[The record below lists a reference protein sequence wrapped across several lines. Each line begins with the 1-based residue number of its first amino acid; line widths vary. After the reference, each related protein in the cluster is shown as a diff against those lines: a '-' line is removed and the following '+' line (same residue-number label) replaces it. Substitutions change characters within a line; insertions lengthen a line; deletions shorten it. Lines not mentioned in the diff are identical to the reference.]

1 MDAAAKEAALERYDR
16 QLFSEIQEK
25 KQITL
30 DTKRVNLFELYKS
43 VGLDVQGELCN
54 IVVKTFN
61 YFTTNPMLGEVH
73 LPEVKYRIIGGNA
86 CNLLIGAGIPSPDID
101 VEVAPIM
108 VGGSPIP
115 FFSGAGTI
123 ETIYGRYTEIIFA
136 VLRNSIVASKLFE
149 NIIYN
154 EDVTPLTP
162 EDIAADLE
170 LPYAT
175 KTLSQGDMAN
185 KIHMALIIN
194 KGFVSKIQ
202 AVIKYKGIVYHII
215 EIIFHKGPKLKAEF
229 VPETADFSSS
239 TKLITLPSG
248 DGIYIARPNILALQQ
263 MEALVGKKGR
273 IIKKIEAEFQYMLN
287 PSEEIIRTL
296 WEPTVKELDTKVAI
310 TFMRIYD
317 IGRVLT
323 QEQIQHVAN
332 IICEKC
338 IKALEFNRQKGF
350 PPRKTIFQWMLPGL
364 LQMSGG
370 ETELTKALSEAVGGP
385 LKLEEAPGPAARREQ
400 EAPGPAAR
408 REQEEANAALAR
420 QLAQEVVSPP
430 PIAKELPLKILTKEE
445 KRKQKEQKE
454 WEEAELLT
462 AAARQAQA
470 AAEAQ
475 AAQAAAAQAAAAV
488 PVAQQKVEAPKPPK
502 VKKKPLLKG
511 KVLEENLN
519 ALLAEHTVP
528 AAPTPSAVTLPILV
542 YPPIRDPLSPAE
554 IKGLRDAEKA
564 LVIPPLTVLVE
575 PFAFKAPLIED
586 FEPPFKRDPAAH
598 DPPLRSRRTLQTI
611 IDFLDLRTID
621 PNYIFIYTMPSFQSR
636 YQLTKAGLEG
646 TPRYMKED
654 DEIYFISI
662 IIDKLRYIMYNDK
675 LVKHMKK
682 PVEIKEVARIE
693 QLLKSFTDVLLTQ
706 LNQYSMLTEAQ
717 TTEVG
722 GATAAAAPFLSQFL
736 TSPEAEL
743 EANADLFITFYRNL
757 FVRIIEFLTFNLLQK
772 NELLFEPEAQYY
784 NAIRKDSLLKHMEK
798 EWAKSAQLET
808 QLNELKREAEKLEQ
822 VVRTKADAVY
832 KLGERATP
840 ADKKGAED
848 ALEQYRQK
856 GLEIEKKAE
865 SNTDK
870 HTVLVEFWMAFY
882 GVRIRVLKK
891 RLNTLLADL
900 PEEKQPKNIY
910 FYFTRYPVNSSYM
923 SSNDTAATYRNQFL
937 RKCHKMKIQLN
948 FLIDLKESR
957 IDAIKRDLLPED
969 FEEFEKMFQ
978 GMAEAATTDK
988 ENLFALNFNMCTI
1001 HDFFTQYFTGKPYY
1015 SDPIFKHALSKAIL
1029 STIRAARFHP
1039 HYFNNNYKFLPGFEC
1054 IINDYEKGKPNIL
1067 EQICEFIHMY
1077 YTSAMLS
1084 ITTEEEKQQ
1093 SLVGEGGLITQ
1104 FNSAVLDIMKRGEN
1118 HANATSNIYADM
1130 LILSDKLVWDPLIPY
1145 SLKGKPILAT
1155 NPFYGILTI
1164 NTQGDPESDYIINPE
1179 AIIPVP
1185 EKAVSAGGGRFH
1197 KRTRRRRFHRKTRR
1211 GRRGRRVGLKSR
1223 RRV

>member
-1 MDAAAKEAALERYDR
+1 MNAASKEAALEKYDR
-16 QLFSEIQEK
+16 QVFSQLDAQE
-25 KQITL
+25 QLTL
-30 DTKRVNLFELYKS
+30 DTKRVNLFELYTKL
-43 VGLDVQGELCN
+43 GIDVQAELRN

-61 YFTTNPMLGEVH
+61 YFIANPMIGEFL

-86 CNLLIGAGIPSPDID
+86 CNLLIGGIPSPDID
-101 VEVAPIM
+101 VEVAPIIYR
-108 VGGSPIP
+108 GAPIP
-115 FFSGAGTI
+115 FFSAP
-123 ETIYGRYTEIIFA
+123 ETIDTNYAQYSEFLFALLRDAII
-136 VLRNSIVASKLFE
+136 ASKLLQS
-149 NIIYN
+149 IIV
-154 EDVTPLTP
+154 DDDITPLTS

-170 LPYAT
+170 LGYAT
-175 KTLSQGDMAN
+175 KTLMKDDMNN

-194 KGFVSKIQ
+194 DKFVSKIQ
-202 AVIKYKGIVYHII
+202 VVIKYKGFVYHII
-215 EIIFHKGPKLKAEF
+215 EILLDKAPKLKADF
-229 VPETADFSSS
+229 VPEMPDFSSS
-239 TKLITLPSG
+239 TQLVMLPSG
-248 DGIYIARPNILALQQ
+248 DGVYIARPEILALQQ

-287 PSEEIIRTL
+287 PSKEIIRTL

-310 TFMRIYD
+310 TFMRIYNLGKGLPPKTIRD
-317 IGRVLT
+317 I
-323 QEQIQHVAN
+323 AK

-338 IKALEFNRQKGF
+338 ITALTIHSEKN
-350 PPRKTIFQWMLPGL
+350 PRKTIFQWMLPGL
-364 LQMSGG
+364 IQMSRG
-370 ETELTKALSEAVGGP
+370 ETELTKALSEAVGEP
-385 LKLEEAPGPAARREQ
+385 LKLEEAPQ
-400 EAPGPAAR
+400 PGFAAR
-408 REQEEANAALAR
+408 REQEEPPVNHARLEQEAANAALAL
-420 QLAQEVVSPP
+420 QLAQEEAGPPP
-430 PIAKELPLKILTKEE
+430 PIATEAPLKILTKEE

-470 AAEAQ
+470 AAEVQ
-475 AAQAAAAQAAAAV
+475 AAQAAAQAAAAATV
-488 PVAQQKVEAPKPPK
+488 PVAHQQVEAPKPPK
-502 VKKKPLLKG
+502 VKKKPVLK
-511 KVLEENLN
+511 KPVLDENWN
-519 ALLAEHTVP
+519 ALLAVEAP
-528 AAPTPSAVTLPILV
+528 LPAPTSSAVTLPTLV
-542 YPPIRDPLSPAE
+542 YPAIRDPLSPAE

-586 FEPPFKRDPAAH
+586 FELPFKRDPAAK
-598 DPPLRSRRTLQTI
+598 DPPLRSRHTLQTI
-611 IDFLDLRTID
+611 IDFLDLRTTD

-646 TPRYMKED
+646 TPRYMKEE

-662 IIDKLRYIMYNDK
+662 IIDKLRYIIYNDK
-675 LVKHMKK
+675 LVNHMKK

-693 QLLKSFTDVLLTQ
+693 QLLKSFTGVLLTQ
-706 LNQYSMLTEAQ
+706 LPKYSMLTEAQ
-717 TTEVG
+717 AAEVG
-722 GATAAAAPFLSQFL
+722 GAVTASAPFLSQFL
-736 TSPEAEL
+736 TSPETEL

-822 VVRTKADAVY
+822 AVKTKADAVY
-832 KLGERATP
+832 KLGKRASL

-848 ALEQYRQK
+848 ALKQYQEK

-870 HTVLVEFWMAFY
+870 HAVLVEFWMAFY
-882 GVRIRVLKK
+882 GVRVRVLKK
-891 RLNTLLADL
+891 KLNTLLEAF
-900 PEEKQPKNIY
+900 PEETRPKNIY
-910 FYFTRYPVNSSYM
+910 FYFTRYPVNSSYK

-937 RKCHKMKIQLN
+937 RKCYKMKIQIN

-957 IDAIKRDLLPED
+957 IDAIKRDLLSED

-978 GMAEAATTDK
+978 GIAETATTDK
-988 ENLFALNFNMCTI
+988 QNMFALNFNMCTI
-1001 HDFFTQYFTGKPYY
+1001 HDFCTQYFTSKPYY
-1015 SDPIFKHALSKAIL
+1015 SDPIFKHALSKTIL
-1029 STIRAARFHP
+1029 SIIRAARFHP
-1039 HYFNNNYKFLPGFEC
+1039 HYLNNNYKFLPGFEC

-1093 SLVGEGGLITQ
+1093 SLVGEKGLITQ
-1104 FNSAVLDIMKRGEN
+1104 FNWAVLEYVRRSEN

-1164 NTQGDPESDYIINPE
+1164 NTQGDPDSDYIVNPE

-1185 EKAVSAGGGRFH
+1185 EKAVPAGGGRPH
-1197 KRTRRRRFHRKTRR
+1197 RKTRRRRFHRKTRR
-1211 GRRGRRVGLKSR
+1211 GRRVGLKTR
-1223 RRV
+1223 RGI